1 GGRQSPPGGL
11 AATERSLDTV
21 SLLSEP
27 ASFAIKNGPAGK
39 RRWPALSHIWGD
51 AEQTVTVGGGDRGS
65 TELSSSVNADVD
77 GGEEE
82 VRRLAR
88 SLAAKLN
95 ERVRRC
101 EELEDLCGLRDHQ
114 VEMLQRQSNAL
125 AGRVADLSEQL
136 SDKNALAD
144 ALQAERTRLEQELTQ
159 EARRRYTVP
168 PASAGN
174 GNENRGSVATT
185 SSEDFTELAA
195 EPDTRAAAVATATAA
210 AAVARISAAEARAD
224 AAVLKAEA
232 GTSALSEMV
241 DGLVSEKVQWE
252 EERCAHAAETIRL
265 RARARG
271 LEEALAGN
279 GLVVTEEGREW
290 TVGRGES
297 RLEALRELLRV
308 RTRDLEA
315 ERGVSERLGE
325 R

>member
-1 GGRQSPPGGL
+1 MTKKQDIKILTASAHDVTP
-11 AATERSLDTV
+11 
-21 SLLSEP
+21 LSVYP
-27 ASFAIKNGPAGK
+27 H
-39 RRWPALSHIWGD
+39 RC
-51 AEQTVTVGGGDRGS
+51 
-65 TELSSSVNADVD
+65 SS
-77 GGEEE
+77 
-82 VRRLAR
+82 
-88 SLAAKLN
+88 
-95 ERVRRC
+95 
-101 EELEDLCGLRDHQ
+101 Q

-185 SSEDFTELAA
+185 SPEGFTELAA
-195 EPDTRAAAVATATAA
+195 EPDSNASSANNGDIANSAQPAAAAGDHHDSDRSAAQARAAAVATATAA

-279 GLVVTEEGREW
+279 GLVVTEEEREW

-325 R
+325 RFCGVFRLWWGTWSVFRQRASRVFDVFLFRAWLTD